1 MGIIYVYR
9 RARARTETD
18 SRAQAPRIGANSSKL
33 FGFLP
38 LWSSAE
44 IVDNTLQPLHKILT
58 PLMINPKHIP
68 PKQNISVSAQAPDIE
83 LLFVDWLSSI
93 IYQSDTR
100 KMLFSSFKV
109 SIDGLSLNAQ
119 ISGSLISSCISIPAV
134 EVKGVT
140 YAELA
145 VKQNQNGLWVA
156 QCVLDV

>member
-1 MGIIYVYR
+1 MVNNHNTWEHFHHAADIGIRGIAESV
-9 RARARTETD
+9 E
-18 SRAQAPRIGANSSKL
+18 QAFENA
-33 FGFLP
+33 
-38 LWSSAE
+38 AYAMTA
-44 IVDNTLQPLHKILT
+44 V
-58 PLMINPKHIP
+58 MIDPKHIP

-83 LLFVDWLSSI
+83 LLLVDWLSSI
-93 IYQSDTR
+93 IYQTDTR

-119 ISGSLISSCISIPAV
+119 ISGSPISKCISIPAV